1 MNCNKFLAVLF
12 FLAAS
17 YQLFCINNKS
27 SNNVNNI
34 KTIIASNKNISSSK
48 KENIGINKIT
58 SKKLDNNQIDNNKI
72 YNKHLEK
79 PSIYQLSKQGKNFI
93 KSHELCVL
101 DAYNDP
107 DPQRRSVG
115 WGHQIQPGENLEH
128 ITQKKA
134 DELFEKDI
142 QWVNAAINRLIANN
156 DKRFIYTQG
165 FIDGLGSLIYN
176 CGETGVTL
184 TEFYSRWKKCRYDK
198 NEPGYIN
205 KNDLCYAIAAVKTSR
220 ISAPGHIERRYNEHK
235 LMLN

>member
-12 FLAAS
+12 CLAAS
-17 YQLFCINNKS
+17 YQLFCTN
-27 SNNVNNI
+27 
-34 KTIIASNKNISSSK
+34 SK
-48 KENIGINKIT
+48 PIENSTTFVKENIDSISIIEVNSI
-58 SKKLDNNQIDNNKI
+58 S
-72 YNKHLEK
+72 HLEK
-79 PSIYQLSKQGKNFI
+79 PISYQLSKQGKDFI
-93 KSHELCVL
+93 KSNETCVL

-142 QWVNAAINRLIANN
+142 QWVNEAINRLISNN
-156 DKRFIYTQG
+156 DKRFVYTQG

-176 CGETGVTL
+176 CGERGVTL
-184 TEFYSRWKKCRYDK
+184 TEFYSRWQKCRYDK

-205 KNDLCYAIAAVKTSR
+205 KNDLNYTIAAVKNSR
-220 ISAPGHIERRYNEHK
+220 ISAPGHVSRRYDEHK